1 MQNKATVMENIRI
14 NKKKIKK
21 KNVNLKDKHFSGFN

>member
-1 MQNKATVMENIRI
+1 MKFNNKKLFKNFFIRI

-21 KNVNLKDKHFSGFN
+21 KEEKKK

>member
-1 MQNKATVMENIRI
+1 MKKKSEKNQKIRI

-21 KNVNLKDKHFSGFN
+21 LKIKVKF